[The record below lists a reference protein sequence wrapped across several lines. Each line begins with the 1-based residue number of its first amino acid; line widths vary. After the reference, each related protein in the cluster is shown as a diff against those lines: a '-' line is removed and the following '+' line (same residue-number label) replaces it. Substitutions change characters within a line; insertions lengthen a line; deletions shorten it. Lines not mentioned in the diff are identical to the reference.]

1 MLATPG
7 HLEQVLD
14 NLIANA
20 LEASPPGGTITIEGD
35 KADYDL
41 LVLVPPHA
49 GQEVVA
55 ASGLGDAGAWV
66 PTDRATLAHRDHQ
79 QIFALGDATDLPIS
93 KSGSTAHFEAPVVA
107 SRIASLVR
115 GTAPKANYGGRVMC
129 FLETGDGR
137 GPRRAGRSAVA
148 SPAVRPWAAARAWAT
163 VVAGD
168 HTEVEKMRVLVAHG
182 SKMGG
187 TAGIAETVG
196 ETLREAGLAVEVR
209 AAAEVRD
216 LRPYDAVVV
225 GGALYAGRWH
235 RAARRLVKGN
245 AKALRERPV
254 WLFSSGPLDDSASER
269 EIPPV
274 RQVQALMDGIGA
286 RGHWTFGGRLP
297 SDAKGFP
304 ASAMAK
310 RNAGD
315 WRDSG
320 QVRAWAARVA
330 EELAATTAS

>member
-1 MLATPG
+1 MTGPCMRTRQPGGTRISTPPNATVTSSLASGARAASTRSSWTPPNIAATFPPRKRRERLVILRPDSNALTSTSSSAYPAANAGRLEAWAQAPLAVLATPG

-107 SRIASLVR
+107 SRIASLLR

-137 GPRRAGRSAVA
+137 ATALRFDYQHPPVPPAPSRFWHAAKWAFNRLYWDTVPQGRIPERRAATHDSQRR
-148 SPAVRPWAAARAWAT
+148 PA
-163 VVAGD
+163 
-168 HTEVEKMRVLVAHG
+168 
-182 SKMGG
+182 
-187 TAGIAETVG
+187 
-196 ETLREAGLAVEVR
+196 
-209 AAAEVRD
+209 
-216 LRPYDAVVV
+216 
-225 GGALYAGRWH
+225 
-235 RAARRLVKGN
+235 
-245 AKALRERPV
+245 
-254 WLFSSGPLDDSASER
+254 
-269 EIPPV
+269 
-274 RQVQALMDGIGA
+274 
-286 RGHWTFGGRLP
+286 
-297 SDAKGFP
+297 
-304 ASAMAK
+304 
-310 RNAGD
+310 
-315 WRDSG
+315 
-320 QVRAWAARVA
+320 
-330 EELAATTAS
+330 

>member
-1 MLATPG
+1 MILRPDSNALTSTSSSAYPAANAGRLEAWAQAPLAVLATPG

-41 LVLVPPHA
+41 LVLVP
-49 GQEVVA
+49 
-55 ASGLGDAGAWV
+55 
-66 PTDRATLAHRDHQ
+66 R
-79 QIFALGDATDLPIS
+79 DATDLPIS